1 MSSWKVETRAHQE
14 RSQPK
19 ARKKFGLLEKAQD
32 YKKRAAAHHRKE
44 KRIQSMKLKA
54 EFKNPDEF
62 YFGMVN
68 TQTKVSDDLSRAN
81 NPEDSF
87 AIFAEWRAQAQ
98 C

>member
-19 ARKKFGLLEKAQD
+19 ARSKFGLLEKAQD
-32 YKKRAAAHHRKE
+32 YKKRAAAHHRKD

-68 TQTKVSDDLSRAN
+68 AQTKVSSQHSRRT
-81 NPEDSF
+81 
-87 AIFAEWRAQAQ
+87 ILKH

>member
-68 TQTKVSDDLSRAN
+68 AQTKVRNDMCQAN
-81 NPEDSF
+81 NLHDMTTTF
-87 AIFAEWRAQAQ
+87 RTEWSSQA
-98 C
+98 